1 MLMQYLPMILVITVP
16 VLWFASGVWIA
27 RDADKRGKPGG
38 LVALLALVLCW
49 PISLLVWIA
58 LRPEE
63 RPPARPPFD
72 LNRYRQQ

>member
-1 MLMQYLPMILVITVP
+1 MLTQYYPAFLLISA
-16 VLWFASGVWIA
+16 VLIWLGSGLWIA

-38 LVALLALVLCW
+38 LVALLALLLCW

-63 RPPARPPFD
+63 KPAERPPFD